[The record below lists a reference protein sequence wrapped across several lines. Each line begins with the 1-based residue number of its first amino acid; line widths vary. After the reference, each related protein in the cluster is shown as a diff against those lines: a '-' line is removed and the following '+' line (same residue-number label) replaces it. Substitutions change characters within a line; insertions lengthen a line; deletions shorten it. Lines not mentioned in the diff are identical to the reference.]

1 MSFTIVILT
10 THWVFDVALHL
21 RVSCGSKYYCRTR
34 KNPWPGWTLFMS
46 SRFSWR
52 RPTPPQLDYN
62 TSMSMRQGVQR
73 VGFMPF
79 LRKGKANIEL
89 RHLSSL
95 IKVNLPTWMYRV
107 LSVLEGGGSCVSV
120 QNWYSAKGGFRES
133 WKRENFSKAMR
144 IRKRKKEKRTGK
156 IKREMVFTT
165 AATRLSK

>member
-1 MSFTIVILT
+1 
-10 THWVFDVALHL
+10 
-21 RVSCGSKYYCRTR
+21 
-34 KNPWPGWTLFMS
+34 MS

-107 LSVLEGGGSCVSV
+107 SSVLEGRGHVYRFKTDTV
-120 QNWYSAKGGFRES
+120 QKEASENRES
-133 WKRENFSKAMR
+133 ER
-144 IRKRKKEKRTGK
+144 ILVRQ
-156 IKREMVFTT
+156 
-165 AATRLSK
+165 